1 MDASNFSQGA
11 DLARAEVNKVAAAI
25 RNGTPPAEKFQR
37 DLELLNKAFSEAGKQ
52 SSHYANALDHLQKK
66 YQQGQYSAE
75 AMAAAQKREADTKQA
90 LIAATKRDAEA
101 KDAAR
106 AAGLRVQKQLQ
117 DEATATE
124 QARAAL
130 QKRLVEFKRAKAEE
144 AKAAELAASRMK
156 QSIDSLVK
164 KEQEHQ
170 AAMQRKSATLRSV
183 QADIERST
191 QSNNGLINSVKG
203 LAAAYVSFQGIKT
216 GITIASDMEQAAIAF
231 EVMTGSAAQGKKTLG
246 DLRKFAAATPITLSG
261 AQAAARTLMTFNDD
275 GKDLI
280 PTLTAIGNIAGGNNE
295 RFINLTLAFAQTQAA
310 GRLMG
315 QEVLQMV
322 NAGFNPLTEMS
333 KRLGISMPEL
343 KKQMEAGGISA
354 AMVKESFM
362 ALGGEGGR
370 LGSMMDRMGKTAAG
384 ALSQLQSSV
393 QELVAQVGTHFLPIL
408 ASMAKQTEAVVRA
421 TSTLI
426 AGFDQGQVELLAM
439 VGAFTA
445 TVIIMPKVIAGIQLV
460 IGALRAMTTAQSIAL
475 AFGGPK
481 GWAILAASAAASAVA
496 VKMVGDA
503 FDGLAESAEAA
514 TGDDSAGK
522 KAAEAAKAAAA
533 AVEGVASSA
542 SPAVKQ
548 FNEMEKSLEDQIK
561 LLQLGEEKFEQMQL
575 YMSGMSF
582 EQQQRIQQLREELKI
597 AEEMKR
603 KQDELSEA
611 QKKQAEDRKRQ
622 LEEIEAAFTKDIE
635 QALTAAKQYFEQER
649 QRDNERRKAVSA
661 GPTSIEVGSGE
672 AAKFMADQA
681 NARIGAAAVPA
692 KPTPGEAEIARK
704 TQELLVAQRAANVAQ
719 DKELKTM
726 QDLLVQFKENGF
738 KRAR

>member
-1 MDASNFSQGA
+1 MDASMFNAGA
-11 DLARAEVNKVAAAI
+11 NLARAEVNKVASVL
-25 RNGTPPAEKFQR
+25 RQSEPPVKKFQKEM
-37 DLELLNKAFSEAGKQ
+37 ELLDRTFSESGKRTNE
-52 SSHYANALDHLQKK
+52 YTNAVESLRKK
-66 YQQGQYSAE
+66 YGQIPESI
-75 AMAAAQKREADTKQA
+75 AAAK
-90 LIAATKRDAEA
+90 
-101 KDAAR
+101 
-106 AAGLRVQKQLQ
+106 AAGLQIQKQMQ
-117 DEATATE
+117 GEKRATE
-124 QARAAL
+124 ESRAAL
-130 QKRLVEFKRAKAEE
+130 QHRLVEFKRAKAEE

-191 QSNNGLINSVKG
+191 QSNSGMISSVKG
-203 LAAAYVSFQGIKT
+203 IAAAYLSFQGIKT

-231 EVMTGSAAQGKKTLG
+231 EVMTGSAEVGQQTLT
-246 DLRKFAAATPITLSG
+246 DLREFAAATPITLSG
-261 AQAAARTLMTFNDD
+261 AQQAAQTLLAFNVSAEQVM
-275 GKDLI
+275 
-280 PTLTAIGNIAGGNNE
+280 PTLRHLGDISGGNEE
-295 RFINLTLAFAQTQAA
+295 RFKNLALAFAQTQAA

-322 NAGFNPLTEMS
+322 NAGFNPLQE
-333 KRLGISMPEL
+333 ISRTTGVSMVEL

-354 AMVKESFM
+354 KMVADAFAS
-362 ALGGEGGR
+362 ATGPTGR
-370 LGSMMDRMGKTAAG
+370 FFGMMDRMSKTAAG
-384 ALSQLQSSV
+384 SYAQLISSI

-421 TSTLI
+421 TSALI

-603 KQDELSEA
+603 KQDELAEA

-726 QDLLVQFKENGF
+726 QDLLVQFKQNGF

>member
-1 MDASNFSQGA
+1 
-11 DLARAEVNKVAAAI
+11 
-25 RNGTPPAEKFQR
+25 
-37 DLELLNKAFSEAGKQ
+37 
-52 SSHYANALDHLQKK
+52 
-66 YQQGQYSAE
+66 
-75 AMAAAQKREADTKQA
+75 
-90 LIAATKRDAEA
+90 
-101 KDAAR
+101 
-106 AAGLRVQKQLQ
+106 
-117 DEATATE
+117 
-124 QARAAL
+124 
-130 QKRLVEFKRAKAEE
+130 
-144 AKAAELAASRMK
+144 
-156 QSIDSLVK
+156 
-164 KEQEHQ
+164 
-170 AAMQRKSATLRSV
+170 
-183 QADIERST
+183 
-191 QSNNGLINSVKG
+191 
-203 LAAAYVSFQGIKT
+203 
-216 GITIASDMEQAAIAF
+216 
-231 EVMTGSAAQGKKTLG
+231 
-246 DLRKFAAATPITLSG
+246 
-261 AQAAARTLMTFNDD
+261 
-275 GKDLI
+275 
-280 PTLTAIGNIAGGNNE
+280 
-295 RFINLTLAFAQTQAA
+295 
-310 GRLMG
+310 
-315 QEVLQMV
+315 
-322 NAGFNPLTEMS
+322 MS
-333 KRLGISMPEL
+333 
-343 KKQMEAGGISA
+343 
-354 AMVKESFM
+354 
-362 ALGGEGGR
+362 
-370 LGSMMDRMGKTAAG
+370 KTAAG
-384 ALSQLQSSV
+384 SYAQLISSI

-408 ASMAKQTEAVVRA
+408 ASAAKNTESVVRA
-421 TSTLI
+421 TSALI

-582 EQQQRIQQLREELKI
+582 EQQQRIQQLRQELKI

-603 KQDELSEA
+603 KQDELAEA